1 MATKKNADKKEAATK
16 KSSVK
21 KTKATKTTKANK
33 TNKTSK
39 GSKDPELFATYPN
52 LYEEISNDELD
63 ACMNFATEY
72 KQFLDI
78 SKTEREFVIN
88 TVEAA
93 ESLGFVDINEKE
105 TLAPGDKV
113 YANIRGKGLVMAVV
127 GNRPITDGMNILGAH
142 IDSPRLDL
150 KPNPIY
156 EDEDTCYFK
165 THYYGGIKK
174 YQWTTIP
181 LAIHGVVFTKD
192 GVKHEIVVGEK
203 EDDPIFYITDLLPH
217 LADEQMKKSTREF
230 ISGEDLNVIVG
241 GMPLTGKDAKDKK
254 NLYKANILKFLFDNY
269 GIVEKDFVSGEIE
282 IVPAMKARDVG
293 FDRAYIAAYGHDD
306 KVCAYPAVMALF
318 AQGKPNKTC
327 VCMLTD
333 KEEIG
338 SYANSGAQSV
348 LYENFLMEIYAKCSE
363 GQFDLLKYRKTISN
377 SKMLS
382 ADVSNAFDPK
392 YASVSDYRNSAFMSK
407 GIKLE
412 KYVGARGKSGTNEAN
427 GDFVA
432 EIVRILEENSVAWQT
447 GELGKVDAGG
457 GGTISAYMAKHGME
471 VIDCGVPVW
480 SMHAPYEVISKID
493 LYSTY
498 LAYKCFIE
506 NI

>member
-1 MATKKNADKKEAATK
+1 MA
-16 KSSVK
+16 VK
-21 KTKATKTTKANK
+21 
-33 TNKTSK
+33 
-39 GSKDPELFATYPN
+39 DLFAEYPN
-52 LYEEISNDELD
+52 LYKSLNGDEIDS
-63 ACMNFATEY
+63 CMSFAEDY
-72 KQFLDI
+72 KSFLNI
-78 SKTEREFVIN
+78 SKTEREFVKN
-88 TVEAA
+88 SVEAA
-93 ESLGFVDINEKE
+93 EQLGFVDIESKKS
-105 TLAPGDKV
+105 LKAGDKV
-113 YANIRGKGLVMAVV
+113 YSSIRGKGLILAVI
-127 GNRPITDGMNILGAH
+127 GKKSTGCNILGAH

-156 EDEDTCYFK
+156 EEEDTVYFK

-192 GVKHEIVVGEK
+192 SKSHEICVGEK
-203 EDDPIFYITDLLPH
+203 DDDPIFYITDLLPH
-217 LADEQMKKSTREF
+217 LADEQMKKTPRDF
-230 ISGEDLNVIVG
+230 ISGEDLNVVIG
-241 GMPLTGKDAKDKK
+241 GMPYKDAKKSDKEVF
-254 NLYKANILKFLFDNY
+254 KANILDFLYKNY
-269 GIVEKDFVSGEIE
+269 KIKEKDFVSGEIE

-306 KVCAYPAVMALF
+306 KVCAYPALMALF
-318 AQGKPNKTC
+318 DQERPDKTC

-348 LYENFLMEIYAKCSE
+348 LYENFLMEMFSKQTGKA
-363 GQFDLLKYRKTISN
+363 FDLLAYRKFIAG

-382 ADVSNAFDPK
+382 ADVSNAYDPK
-392 YASVSDYRNSAFMSK
+392 YASVSDRKNTAYMSK

-432 EIVRILEENSVAWQT
+432 EITKIFEANSVSWQT

-493 LYSTY
+493 LYDTY
-498 LAYKCFIE
+498 LAYKSFIE